1 MSTSFV
7 IPVQKQTDSS
17 GTFTW
22 TEDACITTQLNAAF
36 PHKEGYILEVT
47 PSGIEIEAQTEAGAF
62 YAQQTLRALRT
73 LHGDTLSCTRIEDW
87 PEFSVRGVYF
97 DVSRGK
103 VPTVDS
109 IKEVIE
115 DLARW
120 KINQFQLYIEN
131 VFTFKKHPEIGE
143 GYSPLTPEN
152 LKEIEACCEAN
163 HMRFVPSLTSFGH
176 FEKILGLEK
185 YKHLAELPGHLG
197 YPGGTTLNPGHPE
210 SIQLVKDLYDEF
222 IPLFNDAEFNI
233 CCDEPW
239 ELGQGASKEEADK
252 RGKGPVF
259 LDFVLKLYELVKAQG
274 KQVQMWADIV
284 LEHPE
289 LMEKFPKDVIMINWE
304 YTGNLCA
311 SGRMGQCDLFDKY
324 GLQWIAAPG
333 ISSWNSNGTE
343 SLNAMN
349 NIRGFADIAR
359 KHHALGILN
368 THWGDNGARTP
379 HGTLMQNLAYGAAH
393 SWNGLAIDETSFT
406 ETFVA
411 DYFGPGHDD
420 IAQLIQEVGD
430 TDGPSLSK
438 LYLCHTAAIAPQRDS
453 FKEIDPSSPVRF
465 QWSDINGYIG
475 VSCPQGCAR
484 IADQLSETLARS
496 IDTTNLTD
504 AQKLCVEEMQ
514 LAGYMDLVAAK
525 KVILGQRQ
533 QKGDAISS
541 DEWNALAKE
550 LDEVTD
556 AFEANWLVRNQPS
569 RLADNL
575 TILRSAAQECRDFAE
590 S

>member
-1 MSTSFV
+1 MRSNLV
-7 IPVQKQTDSS
+7 IPVQKQTDTA

-22 TEDACITTQLNAAF
+22 SDESCIHTHLSEEFSHQ
-36 PHKEGYILEVT
+36 EGYILEIT
-47 PSGIEIEAQTEAGAF
+47 PAGIQIEAQTKAGAF
-62 YAQQTLRALRT
+62 YARQTLRSLRT
-73 LHGDTLSCTRIEDW
+73 LHGDTLPCTRIEDW

-103 VPTVDS
+103 VPTVES
-109 IKEVIE
+109 IKEIIE
-115 DLARW
+115 DLAHW

-131 VFTFKKHPEIGE
+131 VFTFKTHPEIGK

-239 ELGQGASKEEADK
+239 ELGQGASKEEAKK

-259 LDFVLKLYELVKAQG
+259 FDFVLQLYELVKAQG

-284 LEHPE
+284 LEHPD

-304 YTGNLCA
+304 YTGDLCNP
-311 SGRMGQCDLFDKY
+311 GRMGQCDLFDKY
-324 GLQWIAAPG
+324 GLQWIAATG
-333 ISSWNSNGTE
+333 VNGWYSHGTE
-343 SLNAMN
+343 RLSAMN

-368 THWGDNGARTP
+368 THWGDNGSRAL
-379 HGTLMQNLAYGAAH
+379 HGPLLHGFAYGAAH
-393 SWNGLAIDETSFT
+393 SWNGRAIDETHFT
-406 ETFVA
+406 EAFVA
-411 DYFGPGHDD
+411 DYFGLGHDD
-420 IAQLIQEVGD
+420 ITQLIRSIGD
-430 TDGPSLSK
+430 TT
-438 LYLCHTAAIAPQRDS
+438 HQATAALFHCYIAPIDGNRDAY
-453 FKEIDPSSPVRF
+453 KEMSPFSPIRF
-465 QWSDINGYIG
+465 QWSDISGYID
-475 VSCPQGCAR
+475 VANPEGCAV
-484 IADQLSETLARS
+484 IAAALTETLARP
-496 IDTTNLTD
+496 IDTSCLSET
-504 AQKLCVEEMQ
+504 QKLCVDELL
-514 LAGYMDLVAAK
+514 LAGRMDRVAAK
-525 KVILGQRQ
+525 KVIVGQRQ
-533 QKGDAISS
+533 HKGQTIDST
-541 DEWNALAKE
+541 EWIALADE

-575 TILRSAAQECRDFAE
+575 MIMRSAAQECRDFAKK
-590 S
+590 